1 MHTGTYLTRWLDA
14 FVLPIRAPSTVAC
27 YRRAI
32 AALPSCVLDAE
43 LDHLDGLLLQEVI
56 NAKARVH
63 PRAAQLI
70 FAMLHAALSK
80 AVRLHY
86 LPASPLDA
94 CEKPR
99 HLPAK
104 AAVLT
109 APQLSAYLMAAR
121 RCRAWPLLLLMAT
134 CGLRRGEALGLQ
146 WSDIDANSGI
156 LHVRRQRLRIDGS
169 YLARPLKSAASLRD
183 LPLPAPVLSELA
195 AFHSA
200 QGVRALGGWFVDLS
214 PEGLARAHA
223 SVLTAAG
230 LPHVTLHGL
239 RHSMATIAVGAG
251 CPVRVLQSILGH
263 SRYTLT
269 ADLYAAHLGAAQFA
283 PHMANV
289 CSYILGYTGCV

>member
-32 AALPSCVLDAE
+32 AALPSCVLDCE

-70 FAMLHAALSK
+70 FAMLHAALAK

-121 RCRAWPLLLLMAT
+121 NTRAWPLLLLMAT

-146 WSDIDANSGI
+146 WSDIDANSGL

-195 AFHSA
+195 AFHSG
-200 QGVRALGGWFVDLS
+200 QGVRALAGWIVDLS

-223 SVLTAAG
+223 SVLTAAE

-239 RHSMATIAVGAG
+239 RHSMATIAVDAG

>member
-32 AALPSCVLDAE
+32 AALPSCVLDCE
-43 LDHLDGLLLQEVI
+43 LNQLDGLLLQEVI

-121 RCRAWPLLLLMAT
+121 NTRAWPLLLLMAT

-146 WSDIDANSGI
+146 WSDIDANSGL

-200 QGVRALGGWFVDLS
+200 LGGWIVDLS

-223 SVLTAAG
+223 SVLTAAE

-239 RHSMATIAVGAG
+239 RHSMATIAVDAG

-263 SRYTLT
+263 TRYTLT

>member
-32 AALPSCVLDAE
+32 AALPSCVLDCE
-43 LDHLDGLLLQEVI
+43 LDQLDGLLLQEVI

-70 FAMLHAALSK
+70 FAMLHAALAK

-121 RCRAWPLLLLMAT
+121 NTRAWPLLLLMAT

-146 WSDIDANSGI
+146 WSDIDANSGL

-200 QGVRALGGWFVDLS
+200 QGVRALGGWIVDLS

-223 SVLTAAG
+223 AALIAAG

-239 RHSMATIAVGAG
+239 RHSMATIAVDAG

-263 SRYTLT
+263 SRYSLT

-283 PHMANV
+283 PHISNV
-289 CSYILGYTGCV
+289 CSHILGYTGCV

>member
-1 MHTGTYLTRWLDA
+1 
-14 FVLPIRAPSTVAC
+14 
-27 YRRAI
+27 
-32 AALPSCVLDAE
+32 
-43 LDHLDGLLLQEVI
+43 
-56 NAKARVH
+56 
-63 PRAAQLI
+63 
-70 FAMLHAALSK
+70 
-80 AVRLHY
+80 
-86 LPASPLDA
+86 
-94 CEKPR
+94 
-99 HLPAK
+99 
-104 AAVLT
+104 
-109 APQLSAYLMAAR
+109 
-121 RCRAWPLLLLMAT
+121 MAT

-146 WSDIDANSGI
+146 WSDIDANSGL

-200 QGVRALGGWFVDLS
+200 QGVRALGGWIVDLS

-223 SVLTAAG
+223 AALTAAG

-239 RHSMATIAVGAG
+239 RHSMATVAVDAG

-289 CSYILGYTGCV
+289 CSYILGYMGCV